1 MEFALNGFAEEAR
14 LRKAEEAQQMGI
26 DDAVISSLVERFYET
41 IRAHT
46 TLGPIFA
53 KRVDEWPIH
62 LGRMK
67 AFWKSI
73 AIESGHFH
81 GNPMLKHIAIG
92 EIERTHFSEWL
103 SLWSTAVSDV
113 VQNDKAAEFFNNRA
127 IRIAE
132 SLSMGIE
139 LHRNRVS
146 HESQ

>member
-1 MEFALNGFAEEAR
+1 MELVLNGFAEEAR

-26 DDAVISSLVERFYET
+26 DDSVISSLVERFYDSVRT
-41 IRAHT
+41 HS

-92 EIERTHFSEWL
+92 EIERKHFGEWL
-103 SLWSTAVSDV
+103 SLWSIAVNDV
-113 VQNDKAAEFFNNRA
+113 VQNDKAAEFFNSRA
-127 IRIAE
+127 VRIAE

-139 LHRNRVS
+139 LHRGKLNQ
-146 HESQ
+146 EA